1 MGDVETGSTEYREV
15 ALEVKGLHYTYQ
27 DGTKALRGIDLKVE
41 RGEKLA
47 IMGANGSGKSTLF
60 LHFNGIL
67 KPDKGEIRIG
77 EMPIKYSGK
86 SLLYVRKK
94 VGIVFQNP
102 DNQLF
107 SASVVQE
114 ISFGLMN
121 LGYGEEE
128 TLQKVNAIMEELNME
143 DFREKPTHFLSGGQK
158 KRVAIADVVV
168 MEPEIIIFD
177 EPTSEL
183 DPKHAKLTD
192 QIIDD
197 LSRRGDT
204 IILSTHNVD
213 RALAW
218 ADRIVLM
225 SMGKVIAEGEPKII
239 LENEDLLAKT
249 NLEKPGVL
257 RIFRSLQKA
266 KLLDATLKPPHT
278 MEELE
283 EYIEEERG
291 ER

>member
-86 SLLYVRKK
+86 SLLDVRKK

>member
-1 MGDVETGSTEYREV
+1 MGDVETGSTEYREI

-41 RGEKLA
+41 KGEKLA

-86 SLLYVRKK
+86 SLLDVRKK

-204 IILSTHNVD
+204 IILSTHNVN

-283 EYIEEERG
+283 EYIEKERG